1 MHNAAT
7 SFAETLDYNRRLECH
22 RDGILINKK
31 HQKGEGNAAQLQ
43 FRKEEKMKKKVLAIL
58 MMMVM
63 VMSVMLTGCG
73 NSGGGDDETIKI
85 GLVQLVE
92 HTSLDQIRESI
103 IAQLEEDGYV
113 DGENIVIDYKNAQ
126 NEQSNLKT
134 ICQGFVADDVDII
147 VAITTPAAQ
156 VAMGETDDIPI
167 VFSAVTDP
175 VAAEV
180 VSDMEKPGG
189 NVTGTSDAISVEKIM
204 GLAEEITPGFKTIG
218 ALYNSSETNSVS
230 AVEDLKEYAEANDLK
245 VEEAAITS
253 ANEIQ
258 PAAQNLAKKCDIVFS
273 PTDNTVASAIAT
285 ANQVFVESKTPFY
298 VGADSMVKDGA
309 FATYGVDYEYLG
321 QETAKMIT
329 EIING
334 ADPAEM
340 PVRTMDEMAIYINS
354 QTAEAMGVDIPD
366 DIMKKATDLAKED
379 L

>member
-1 MHNAAT
+1 MKM
-7 SFAETLDYNRRLECH
+7 RMR
-22 RDGILINKK
+22 KK
-31 HQKGEGNAAQLQ
+31 SLLA
-43 FRKEEKMKKKVLAIL
+43 VLAVLI
-58 MMMVM
+58 MMVSV
-63 VMSVMLTGCG
+63 VMTGCG
-73 NSGGGDDETIKI
+73 DSGGGDDKVKI
-85 GLVQLVE
+85 GIVQLVE

-103 IAQLEEDGYV
+103 IKQLEDEGYV
-113 DGENIVIDYKNAQ
+113 DGDNIEIDYQNAQ

-134 ICQGFVADDVDII
+134 ICQGFVADQVDII

-156 VAMGETDDIPI
+156 VAMSETSEIPI

-189 NVTGTSDAISVEKIM
+189 NVTGTSDVISVEKIM
-204 GLAEEITPGFKTIG
+204 GLANEITPGFKTVG

-230 AVEDLKEYAEANDLK
+230 AIEDLKEYAKNNDLE
-245 VEEAAITS
+245 VIESAITS

-285 ANQVFVESKTPFY
+285 ANQVFIESKIPFY

-309 FATYGVDYEYLG
+309 FATYGVDYDYLG
-321 QETAKMIT
+321 KETANMVI

-334 ADPAEM
+334 SDPAEM
-340 PVRTMDEMAIYINS
+340 PVRTMDEMQIYINS
-354 QTAEAMGVDIPD
+354 QTAEDMGIDIPAGV
-366 DIMKKATDLAKED
+366 MEKATDLAKED

>member
-1 MHNAAT
+1 M
-7 SFAETLDYNRRLECH
+7 
-22 RDGILINKK
+22 
-31 HQKGEGNAAQLQ
+31 
-43 FRKEEKMKKKVLAIL
+43 VLL
-58 MMMVM
+58 MAVSMM
-63 VMSVMLTGCG
+63 LAGCG
-73 NSGGGDDETIKI
+73 SSGGSDEETVKI

-103 IAQLEEDGYV
+103 IAQLEEEGYV
-113 DGENIVIDYKNAQ
+113 DGENIEIDYQNAQ

-134 ICQGFVADDVDII
+134 ICQGFVADDVDVI

-156 VAMGETDDIPI
+156 VAMGETDEIPI

-180 VSDMEKPGG
+180 VADMEEPGG
-189 NVTGTSDAISVEKIM
+189 NITGTSDVISVEKIM
-204 GLAEEITPGFKTIG
+204 GLANDITPGFKTIG

-230 AVEDLKEYAEANDLK
+230 AIEDLKEYAEANNLK
-245 VEEAAITS
+245 VVESAITS

-285 ANQVFVESKTPFY
+285 ANSVFIESKIPFY

-321 QETAKMIT
+321 QETAKMIV

-334 ADPAEM
+334 ADPAQM

-354 QTAEAMGVDIPD
+354 QTAKDMGIDIPEE
-366 DIMKKATDLAKED
+366 ILEQATDLAKED

>member
-1 MHNAAT
+1 
-7 SFAETLDYNRRLECH
+7 
-22 RDGILINKK
+22 
-31 HQKGEGNAAQLQ
+31 
-43 FRKEEKMKKKVLAIL
+43 MKKKCLAIL
-58 MMMVM
+58 MMMLM
-63 VMSVMLTGCG
+63 VVSVVLTGCG
-73 NSGGGDDETIKI
+73 GSGGSDDETVKI

-147 VAITTPAAQ
+147 VTITTPATQ
-156 VAMGETDDIPI
+156 VAMGETDEIPI

-180 VSDMEKPGG
+180 VADMEKPGG
-189 NVTGTSDAISVEKIM
+189 NVTGTSDVISVDKIM
-204 GLAEEITPGFKTIG
+204 GLAQEITPGFKTIG

-230 AVEDLKEYAEANDLK
+230 AIEALKEYAEANDLK
-245 VEEAAITS
+245 VEESAITS

-285 ANQVFVESKTPFY
+285 ANQVFTEAKVPFY

-321 QETAKMIT
+321 QETAKMII

-354 QTAEAMGVDIPD
+354 QTAESMDLKIPD
-366 DIMKKATDLAKED
+366 DIMEKATDLAKED

>member
-1 MHNAAT
+1 M
-7 SFAETLDYNRRLECH
+7 
-22 RDGILINKK
+22 
-31 HQKGEGNAAQLQ
+31 
-43 FRKEEKMKKKVLAIL
+43 ML
-58 MMMVM
+58 MV
-63 VMSVMLTGCG
+63 VSVVLTGCG
-73 NSGGGDDETIKI
+73 GSGGSDDETVKI

-134 ICQGFVADDVDII
+134 ICQGFVADDMDII

-156 VAMGETDDIPI
+156 VAMGETDEIPI

-180 VSDMEKPGG
+180 VADMEKPGG
-189 NVTGTSDAISVEKIM
+189 NVTGTSDVISVDKIM
-204 GLAEEITPGFKTIG
+204 GLAREITPGFKTIG

-230 AVEDLKEYAEANDLK
+230 AIEALKEYAEANDLK
-245 VEEAAITS
+245 VEESAITS

-285 ANQVFVESKTPFY
+285 ANQVFTEAKVPFY

-321 QETAKMIT
+321 QETAKMII

-354 QTAEAMGVDIPD
+354 QTAESMGLKIPD
-366 DIMKKATDLAKED
+366 DIMEKATDLAKED

>member
-1 MHNAAT
+1 M
-7 SFAETLDYNRRLECH
+7 
-22 RDGILINKK
+22 
-31 HQKGEGNAAQLQ
+31 
-43 FRKEEKMKKKVLAIL
+43 ML
-58 MMMVM
+58 MV
-63 VMSVMLTGCG
+63 VSVVLTGCG
-73 NSGGGDDETIKI
+73 GSGGSDDETVKI

-113 DGENIVIDYKNAQ
+113 DGDNIVIDYKNAQ

-134 ICQGFVADDVDII
+134 ICQGFVADNVDII

-156 VAMGETDDIPI
+156 VAMGETDEIPI

-180 VSDMEKPGG
+180 VADMEKPGG
-189 NVTGTSDAISVEKIM
+189 NVTGTSDAISVDKIM
-204 GLAEEITPGFKTIG
+204 GLAQEITPGFKTIG

-230 AVEDLKEYAEANDLK
+230 AIEALKEYAEANDLK
-245 VEEAAITS
+245 VEESAITS

-285 ANQVFVESKTPFY
+285 ANQVFTEAKVPFY

-321 QETAKMIT
+321 QETAKMII

-354 QTAEAMGVDIPD
+354 QTAESMGLKIPD
-366 DIMKKATDLAKED
+366 EIMEKATDLAKED

>member
-1 MHNAAT
+1 
-7 SFAETLDYNRRLECH
+7 
-22 RDGILINKK
+22 
-31 HQKGEGNAAQLQ
+31 
-43 FRKEEKMKKKVLAIL
+43 MKKKSFAIL
-58 MMMVM
+58 MVLLMAVSMM
-63 VMSVMLTGCG
+63 LAGCG
-73 NSGGGDDETIKI
+73 SSGGSDEETVKI

-103 IAQLEEDGYV
+103 IAQLEEEGYV
-113 DGENIVIDYKNAQ
+113 DGENIEIDYQNAQ

-134 ICQGFVADDVDII
+134 ICQGFVADDVDVI

-156 VAMGETDDIPI
+156 VAMGETDEIPI

-180 VSDMEKPGG
+180 VADMEEPGG
-189 NVTGTSDAISVEKIM
+189 NITGTSDVISVEKIM
-204 GLAEEITPGFKTIG
+204 GLANDITPGFKTIG

-230 AVEDLKEYAEANDLK
+230 AIEDLKEYAEANNLK
-245 VEEAAITS
+245 VVESAITS

-285 ANQVFVESKTPFY
+285 ANSVFIESKIPFY

-321 QETAKMIT
+321 QETAKMIV

-334 ADPAEM
+334 ADPAQM

-354 QTAEAMGVDIPD
+354 QTAKDMGIDIPEE
-366 DIMKKATDLAKED
+366 ILEQATDLAKED

>member
-1 MHNAAT
+1 
-7 SFAETLDYNRRLECH
+7 
-22 RDGILINKK
+22 
-31 HQKGEGNAAQLQ
+31 
-43 FRKEEKMKKKVLAIL
+43 
-58 MMMVM
+58 MMMLM
-63 VMSVMLTGCG
+63 VVSVVLTGCG
-73 NSGGGDDETIKI
+73 GSGGSDDETVKI

-147 VAITTPAAQ
+147 VAITTPATQ
-156 VAMGETDDIPI
+156 VAMGETDEIPI

-180 VSDMEKPGG
+180 VADMEKPGG
-189 NVTGTSDAISVEKIM
+189 NVTGTSDVISVDKIM
-204 GLAEEITPGFKTIG
+204 GLAQEITPGFKTIG

-230 AVEDLKEYAEANDLK
+230 AIEALKEYAEANDLK
-245 VEEAAITS
+245 VEESAITS

-285 ANQVFVESKTPFY
+285 ANQVFTEAKVPFY

-321 QETAKMIT
+321 QETAKMII

-354 QTAEAMGVDIPD
+354 QTAESMDLKIPD
-366 DIMKKATDLAKED
+366 DIMEKATDLAKED

>member
-1 MHNAAT
+1 
-7 SFAETLDYNRRLECH
+7 
-22 RDGILINKK
+22 
-31 HQKGEGNAAQLQ
+31 
-43 FRKEEKMKKKVLAIL
+43 MKKKLLAVLT
-58 MMMVM
+58 MMLVVLSMV
-63 VMSVMLTGCG
+63 LTGCG
-73 NSGGGDDETIKI
+73 SAKEDDGTVKI

-113 DGENIVIDYKNAQ
+113 DGEKIVIDYKNAQ

-134 ICQGFVADDVDII
+134 ICQGFVADDVDVI
-147 VAITTPAAQ
+147 VAITTPATQA
-156 VAMGETDDIPI
+156 AMGETDEIPI

-180 VSDMEKPGG
+180 VSDMKKPGG
-189 NVTGTSDAISVEKIM
+189 NVTGTSDVISVEKIM
-204 GLAEEITPGFKTIG
+204 GLADQITPGFKTIG

-230 AVEDLKEYAEANDLK
+230 AVEALKEYAAANGLE
-245 VEEAAITS
+245 VIESAITS

-285 ANQVFVESKTPFY
+285 ANQVFIDAKVPFY

-321 QETAKMIT
+321 QETAKMIE

-354 QTAEAMGVDIPD
+354 QTAADMGLEIPKDILD
-366 DIMKKATDLAKED
+366 KATDLAKED

>member
-1 MHNAAT
+1 
-7 SFAETLDYNRRLECH
+7 
-22 RDGILINKK
+22 
-31 HQKGEGNAAQLQ
+31 
-43 FRKEEKMKKKVLAIL
+43 MKKKLAVL
-58 MMMVM
+58 MMLLITLSMVM
-63 VMSVMLTGCG
+63 TGCG
-73 NSGGGDDETIKI
+73 GSGGSDDDTIKI

-103 IAQLEEDGYV
+103 IAQLEEDGYI
-113 DGENIVIDYKNAQ
+113 DGENIEIDYQNAQ

-134 ICQGFVADDVDII
+134 ICQSFVADDVDII

-156 VAMGETDDIPI
+156 VAMGETSEIPI

-180 VSDMEKPGG
+180 VSDMENPGG
-189 NVTGTSDAISVEKIM
+189 NVTGTSDAISVENIL

-230 AVEDLKEYAEANDLK
+230 AIESLKEYAAANDYE
-245 VEEAAITS
+245 VIESAITS

-258 PAAQNLAKKCDIVFS
+258 PAAQNLTKKCDIVFS
-273 PTDNTVASAIAT
+273 PTDNTVASSIAT
-285 ANQVFVESKTPFY
+285 ANQVFIESKVPFY

-321 QETAKMIT
+321 QQTAKMII

-334 ADPAEM
+334 ADPATM

-354 QTAEAMGVDIPD
+354 QTAADLGIKIPASVLE
-366 DIMKKATDLAKED
+366 KATDLAKED

>member
-1 MHNAAT
+1 
-7 SFAETLDYNRRLECH
+7 
-22 RDGILINKK
+22 
-31 HQKGEGNAAQLQ
+31 
-43 FRKEEKMKKKVLAIL
+43 
-58 MMMVM
+58 MV
-63 VMSVMLTGCG
+63 VSVVLTGCG
-73 NSGGGDDETIKI
+73 GSGGSDDETVKI

-147 VAITTPAAQ
+147 VAITTPATQ
-156 VAMGETDDIPI
+156 VAMGETDEIPI

-180 VSDMEKPGG
+180 VADMEKPGG
-189 NVTGTSDAISVEKIM
+189 NVTGTSDVISVDKIM
-204 GLAEEITPGFKTIG
+204 GLAREITPGFKTIG

-230 AVEDLKEYAEANDLK
+230 AIEALKEYAEANDLK
-245 VEEAAITS
+245 VEESAITS

-285 ANQVFVESKTPFY
+285 ANQVFTEAKVPFY

-321 QETAKMIT
+321 QETAKMII

-354 QTAEAMGVDIPD
+354 QTAESMGLKIPD
-366 DIMKKATDLAKED
+366 DIMEKATDLAKED

>member
-1 MHNAAT
+1 M
-7 SFAETLDYNRRLECH
+7 RLRE
-22 RDGILINKK
+22 
-31 HQKGEGNAAQLQ
+31 GE
-43 FRKEEKMKKKVLAIL
+43 EMKKKSLAIVMVLL
-58 MMMVM
+58 MMVSM
-63 VMSVMLTGCG
+63 MSVVMTGCG
-73 NSGGGDDETIKI
+73 NSGSSDGDTIKI
-85 GLVQLVE
+85 GIVQLVE

-103 IAQLEEDGYV
+103 IAQLEEEGYV
-113 DGENIVIDYKNAQ
+113 DGDNIEINYQNAQ

-134 ICQGFVADDVDII
+134 ICQGFVADKVDII

-156 VAMGETDDIPI
+156 VAMSETDEIPI

-204 GLAEEITPGFKTIG
+204 GLAEDITPGFKTVG
-218 ALYNSSETNSVS
+218 ALYNSSETNSV
-230 AVEDLKEYAEANDLK
+230 AAIEALREYAKDNSLELI
-245 VEEAAITS
+245 ESAITS

-273 PTDNTVASAIAT
+273 PTDNTVASSIAT
-285 ANQVFVESKTPFY
+285 ANKVFIDAKVPFY
-298 VGADSMVKDGA
+298 VGADSMVKDGG

-321 QETAKMIT
+321 QETAKMIV
-329 EIING
+329 EIIKG

-340 PVRTMDEMAIYINS
+340 PVRTMDEMAMYINS
-354 QTAEAMGVDIPD
+354 QTAADMGIKIPQDILD
-366 DIMKKATDLAKED
+366 KATDLAKED

>member
-1 MHNAAT
+1 
-7 SFAETLDYNRRLECH
+7 
-22 RDGILINKK
+22 
-31 HQKGEGNAAQLQ
+31 
-43 FRKEEKMKKKVLAIL
+43 MKKKCLAIL
-58 MMMVM
+58 MMMLM
-63 VMSVMLTGCG
+63 VVSVVLTGCG
-73 NSGGGDDETIKI
+73 GSGGSDDETVKI

-147 VAITTPAAQ
+147 VTITTPATQ
-156 VAMGETDDIPI
+156 VAMGETDEIPI

-180 VSDMEKPGG
+180 VADMEKPGG
-189 NVTGTSDAISVEKIM
+189 NVTGTSDVISVDKIM
-204 GLAEEITPGFKTIG
+204 GLAQEITPGFKTIG

-230 AVEDLKEYAEANDLK
+230 AIEALKEYAEANDLK
-245 VEEAAITS
+245 VEESAITS

-285 ANQVFVESKTPFY
+285 ANQVFTEAKVPFY

-321 QETAKMIT
+321 QETAKMII

-334 ADPAEM
+334 EDPAEM

-354 QTAEAMGVDIPD
+354 QTAESMDLKIPD
-366 DIMKKATDLAKED
+366 DIMEKATDLAKED

>member
-1 MHNAAT
+1 
-7 SFAETLDYNRRLECH
+7 
-22 RDGILINKK
+22 
-31 HQKGEGNAAQLQ
+31 
-43 FRKEEKMKKKVLAIL
+43 MKKKLLAVLT
-58 MMMVM
+58 MMLVVLSMV
-63 VMSVMLTGCG
+63 LTGCG
-73 NSGGGDDETIKI
+73 SSKEDDGTVKI

-113 DGENIVIDYKNAQ
+113 DGEKIVIDYKNAQ

-134 ICQGFVADDVDII
+134 ICQGFVADDVDVI
-147 VAITTPAAQ
+147 VAITTPATQA
-156 VAMGETDDIPI
+156 AMGETDEIPI

-180 VSDMEKPGG
+180 VSDMKKPGG
-189 NVTGTSDAISVEKIM
+189 NVTGTSDVISVEKIM
-204 GLAEEITPGFKTIG
+204 GLADQITPGFKTIG

-230 AVEDLKEYAEANDLK
+230 AVEALKEYAAANGLE
-245 VEEAAITS
+245 VIESAITS

-285 ANQVFVESKTPFY
+285 ANQVFIDAKVPFY

-321 QETAKMIT
+321 QETAKMIE

-354 QTAEAMGVDIPD
+354 QTAADMGLEIPKDILD
-366 DIMKKATDLAKED
+366 KATDLAKED